1 MASSADYLNDV
12 PYRNSDEYKME
23 VTTNMAA
30 VTLGLNFIVS
40 SAGDKNI
47 QIKATPTSGL
57 GI

>member
-23 VTTNMAA
+23 VTTNMAV